1 MSVKLHLV
9 LAAGGSSCRF
19 GGKDKLLADLNGA
32 PVFVHAL
39 RRLTPVVT
47 GKCVIVV
54 PQGRRLEFQ
63 EIALPFTRDLDLIW
77 CEGGDS
83 RSGSVRNGIKAL
95 GKAEGIVAVH
105 DGARPLADG
114 ALLNRL
120 FEAAKV
126 SGAALPGKK
135 VADTLWKSDG
145 EQLDVTVDREGLFAV
160 ETPQVFNIEL
170 WRKACELFP
179 EADLTDDAGLLRK
192 AGFPVSLVINPDPNF
207 KLTTPADLT
216 LLRALI

>member
-95 GKAEGIVAVH
+95 GKAEFNA
-105 DGARPLADG
+105 
-114 ALLNRL
+114 
-120 FEAAKV
+120 
-126 SGAALPGKK
+126 K
-135 VADTLWKSDG
+135 VADQTLEKI
-145 EQLDVTVDREGLFAV
+145 FARV
-160 ETPQVFNIEL
+160 SALPPSQPNNRLLTEL
-170 WRKACELFP
+170 LPYYQQIIRSGKLPEEKIYSACRIIAQSAIRCGDYRSPKMLC
-179 EADLTDDAGLLRK
+179 
-192 AGFPVSLVINPDPNF
+192 VSS
-207 KLTTPADLT
+207 
-216 LLRALI
+216 

>member
-77 CEGGDS
+77 CEGGAC
-83 RSGSVRNGIKAL
+83 RSESVRNGIKAL